1 MSFEVFVGPLLSF
14 ALGAKLSMFLNTK
27 HKEELS
33 NLRARIEVV
42 EKSTSGEDERLA
54 KLEHTIEV
62 IDKQTLAKMVST
74 MQPVATALKEIQA
87 FVGLR

>member
-1 MSFEVFVGPLLSF
+1 MSFEVFVGPLLAF
-14 ALGAKLSMFLNTK
+14 ALGAKFTMFLNTK
-27 HKEELS
+27 SQTAISDLS
-33 NLRARIEVV
+33 DRIEVV
-42 EKSTSGEDERLA
+42 EQASGNENERLA
-54 KLEHTIEV
+54 KLEESIEV

>member
-1 MSFEVFVGPLLSF
+1 MSFEVFVGPLLAF
-14 ALGAKLSMFLNTK
+14 ALGAKFTMFLNTK
-27 HKEELS
+27 SKTAISDL
-33 NLRARIEVV
+33 NARVEIIENAS
-42 EKSTSGEDERLA
+42 EHDGERLA
-54 KLEHTIEV
+54 KLEETIEV

>member
-1 MSFEVFVGPLLSF
+1 MSFEVFVGPLLAF
-14 ALGAKLSMFLNTK
+14 ALGAKFTMYLNTK
-27 HKEELS
+27 SQTAISDL
-33 NLRARIEVV
+33 NNRVEVV
-42 EKSTSGEDERLA
+42 ELASGVENERLA
-54 KLEHTIEV
+54 KLEETIEV

>member
-1 MSFEVFVGPLLSF
+1 MSFEVFVGPLLAF
-14 ALGAKLSMFLNTK
+14 ALGAKFTMFLNTK
-27 HKEELS
+27 SQTAISDL
-33 NLRARIEVV
+33 NARVEVV
-42 EKSTSGEDERLA
+42 ELSSANENERLA
-54 KLEHTIEV
+54 KLEETIEV

>member
-1 MSFEVFVGPLLSF
+1 MSFEVLVGPLLSF

-27 HKEELS
+27 HKSEISVLQ
-33 NLRARIEVV
+33 ARIEVV
-42 EKSTSGEDERLA
+42 EKTTGSENERLE
-54 KLEHTIEV
+54 KLEKTIEV

-74 MQPVATALKEIQA
+74 MQPVASALKEIQA

>member
-1 MSFEVFVGPLLSF
+1 MSFEVFVGPLLAF
-14 ALGAKLSMFLNTK
+14 ALGAKFTMFLNTK
-27 HKEELS
+27 SKTAISDL
-33 NLRARIEVV
+33 NARV
-42 EKSTSGEDERLA
+42 EIVENASEHDGKRLD
-54 KLEHTIEV
+54 KLEETIEV